1 MIDREEPKLS
11 LVRQCALL
19 GISRSSLYYLPTEAG
34 AEDLELMALI
44 DQQYLKTPFYGS
56 RRMTA
61 WLSNHGHQVNRKRV
75 RRLMQLI
82 GLEAI
87 YRRPNTSKPNPGH
100 KVYPYLLRGLEINRV
115 NQVWAT
121 DITYIPM
128 ARGFLYL
135 VAIMDWH
142 SRYVLAWRLS
152 NTLEVDFCVAALEE
166 ALSKGRPQIFN
177 TDQGSQFTSEA
188 FTRIHRRYDV
198 AAAEWVMRGK
208 GRRWSGHDSGKW
220 GRCLSSAAAGRPCDR
235 LGTLGRARWRGEDAA
250 RGARGADWREFAGTF
265 GWADGGSVADG
276 RRQAGSGIA
285 RSRARA
291 RLNWVSQGQRC
302 GRCRVRRRAERVSRP
317 TREKN
322 RRRRVLVVAICSPR
336 PAPSSGP
343 GCGPSPVP
351 ASAVGGEA
359 AGRHVVQTDAVL
371 EVSNGVLDLGV
382 AAVVGLQ
389 FQGLSGPVGDEA
401 VIAVGGEE
409 GQLGTGRGLHPPD
422 DEPHRCGAGLSL
434 EGGVSRLATSAAPS
448 IQ

>member
-1 MIDREEPKLS
+1 MKQTRKKHSPVFKGKVALAALQGEHTIAELASRFEVDPSQIHAWKKALTQGAPHLFEKRWWTPGEGPRGPHCPALPTDWAAQGGTGFFVTELRVVSRSQRRAMIDREEPKLS

-34 AEDLELMALI
+34 AEDMELMALI

-61 WLSNHGHQVNRKRV
+61 WRRNHGHQVNRKRV

-135 VAIMDWH
+135 MAIMDWH

-188 FTRIHRRYDV
+188 FTSMLLAQGVQVSMD
-198 AAAEWVMRGK
+198 
-208 GRRWSGHDSGKW
+208 GR
-220 GRCLSSAAAGRPCDR
+220 GRCMDNVFVEQLWRSIKYEEVYLKAYQN
-235 LGTLGRARWRGEDAA
+235 GTEAR
-250 RGARGADWREFAGTF
+250 
-265 GWADGGSVADG
+265 
-276 RRQAGSGIA
+276 
-285 RSRARA
+285 
-291 RLNWVSQGQRC
+291 
-302 GRCRVRRRAERVSRP
+302 
-317 TREKN
+317 
-322 RRRRVLVVAICSPR
+322 
-336 PAPSSGP
+336 
-343 GCGPSPVP
+343 
-351 ASAVGGEA
+351 
-359 AGRHVVQTDAVL
+359 
-371 EVSNGVLDLGV
+371 
-382 AAVVGLQ
+382 
-389 FQGLSGPVGDEA
+389 
-401 VIAVGGEE
+401 
-409 GQLGTGRGLHPPD
+409 
-422 DEPHRCGAGLSL
+422 
-434 EGGVSRLATSAAPS
+434 
-448 IQ
+448 

>member
-1 MIDREEPKLS
+1 MVDAGHRVVSRSQRRAMIDREEPKLS
-11 LVRQCALL
+11 LARQCALL

-34 AEDLELMALI
+34 AEDMELMALI

-166 ALSKGRPQIFN
+166 ALSKGRPQIFADIPQIEPPFLDIAPAGMLPTIISHSKGVKCVLIRSN
-177 TDQGSQFTSEA
+177 SSFHGPTTVLPSVKSPNRLSTTKSLPWEA
-188 FTRIHRRYDV
+188 LLPCTTR
-198 AAAEWVMRGK
+198 
-208 GRRWSGHDSGKW
+208 
-220 GRCLSSAAAGRPCDR
+220 
-235 LGTLGRARWRGEDAA
+235 
-250 RGARGADWREFAGTF
+250 
-265 GWADGGSVADG
+265 
-276 RRQAGSGIA
+276 
-285 RSRARA
+285 
-291 RLNWVSQGQRC
+291 
-302 GRCRVRRRAERVSRP
+302 
-317 TREKN
+317 
-322 RRRRVLVVAICSPR
+322 
-336 PAPSSGP
+336 
-343 GCGPSPVP
+343 
-351 ASAVGGEA
+351 
-359 AGRHVVQTDAVL
+359 
-371 EVSNGVLDLGV
+371 
-382 AAVVGLQ
+382 
-389 FQGLSGPVGDEA
+389 
-401 VIAVGGEE
+401 
-409 GQLGTGRGLHPPD
+409 
-422 DEPHRCGAGLSL
+422 
-434 EGGVSRLATSAAPS
+434 
-448 IQ
+448 

>member
-1 MIDREEPKLS
+1 MSRSQRRAMIDREEPNLS

-61 WLSNHGHQVNRKRV
+61 WLRNHGHQVNRKRV

-166 ALSKGRPQIFN
+166 ALS
-177 TDQGSQFTSEA
+177 
-188 FTRIHRRYDV
+188 RIHRRRV
-198 AAAEWVMRGK
+198 
-208 GRRWSGHDSGKW
+208 SGQ
-220 GRCLSSAAAGRPCDR
+220 CP
-235 LGTLGRARWRGEDAA
+235 EVA
-250 RGARGADWREFAGTF
+250 RGCSCE
-265 GWADGGSVADG
+265 
-276 RRQAGSGIA
+276 SGIMVLKQQSQPQNKEHPIDA
-285 RSRARA
+285 TTQPFRSHP
-291 RLNWVSQGQRC
+291 N
-302 GRCRVRRRAERVSRP
+302 RV
-317 TREKN
+317 
-322 RRRRVLVVAICSPR
+322 
-336 PAPSSGP
+336 
-343 GCGPSPVP
+343 
-351 ASAVGGEA
+351 
-359 AGRHVVQTDAVL
+359 
-371 EVSNGVLDLGV
+371 
-382 AAVVGLQ
+382 
-389 FQGLSGPVGDEA
+389 
-401 VIAVGGEE
+401 
-409 GQLGTGRGLHPPD
+409 
-422 DEPHRCGAGLSL
+422 
-434 EGGVSRLATSAAPS
+434 
-448 IQ
+448 